1 MHSCHWDNM
10 GLLMAWT
17 APGSPGWTRQLGS
30 QVWRPG
36 LLVSFGGPLNRAGAL
51 YPNTAGHVASEHY
64 LLLNA
69 WYLANPSCQSVNL
82 TDKVEG

>member
-1 MHSCHWDNM
+1 MHSCHWDDM
-10 GLLMAWT
+10 GLLTAWT
-17 APGSPGWTRQLGS
+17 GMGSPGWTRQLGS

-51 YPNTAGHVASEHY
+51 HPNTASHVASEHY

-69 WYLANPSCQSVNL
+69 WYLASPSGQSIN
-82 TDKVEG
+82 TH